1 MINEKMQ
8 SYFLAIVS
16 LLVSICFIYGAITF
30 EKSYPKYNDLLFSEG
45 ELIERTTGNRHAFYF
60 SLSGNEGK
68 FQYHSKAGK
77 MITVRDLVNSGSIA
91 KVGYTL
97 EGRSRKSVYDLEI
110 DGRKVRSYE
119 EIRASYISDNRW
131 IFLLVPLMILCFVFL
146 FWNAKRQ

>member
-30 EKSYPKYNDLLFSEG
+30 EKSYPKYNYLLFSEE
-45 ELIERTTGNRHAFYF
+45 ELIERTTGNRHAIYF

>member
-1 MINEKMQ
+1 MINEKIQ

-110 DGRKVRSYE
+110 DGSKVRTYE
-119 EIRASYISDNRW
+119 EIRAARKSDNKW
-131 IFLLVPLMILCFVFL
+131 AFFLVPFL
-146 FWNAKRQ
+146 IYGAIFSLRLARRH